1 MAGHLPRCWE
11 ELPEVLLNQISHNL
25 SSLQDRASA
34 ARVAKSWRDAL
45 DNPALWRNIRGT
57 MTGKARG
64 SKDNQIIKFLDIH
77 GYPHGN
83 TSGLWS
89 SGSCLPGWGGSEKH
103 YYTVLHAST
112 RYKMPGTRLSPTWK
126 SNSRQHSSCSSFE

>member
-77 GYPHGN
+77 MVTRPVCGARVPVCRVGGVQRSTTTQCCMPQLGIKCRELDSHQLGN
-83 TSGLWS
+83 QTPVSIR
-89 SGSCLPGWGGSEKH
+89 
-103 YYTVLHAST
+103 VAAAS
-112 RYKMPGTRLSPTWK
+112 R
-126 SNSRQHSSCSSFE
+126 